1 LQISP
6 LIVNGLLLSQIFRIS
21 DNVSRTANNAF
32 AGRMRLA
39 GREFETPGIAP
50 NRQRSSEV
58 LTAKQHRVLS
68 FFANVPMESDEVRSS
83 NGNLFHVAGPDTTK
97 LWRPM
102 VVLVPGT
109 TSVRCSPQ
117 LPPANDGREAVFEL
131 HGSQSMPGPLTYF
144 HYPIGPMLLQKT
156 SVQRASTLVFL

>member
-1 LQISP
+1 MRCDLLERPDTAVTKLQISP

-109 TSVRCSPQ
+109 TS
-117 LPPANDGREAVFEL
+117 
-131 HGSQSMPGPLTYF
+131 
-144 HYPIGPMLLQKT
+144 T
-156 SVQRASTLVFL
+156 SVPLFTNRSCHLPTTNEMGVQTSAR